1 MKELNPFGKG
11 KLRYSTTGQVA
22 RQNNI
27 HANTVR
33 IYENWGYISP
43 VPRAKNGYRRFT
55 PLHSDQVKLIRLA
68 INFTWLS
75 GRIRKLALGVIISSA
90 RGELERSLTFANSLE
105 DKIKSAVLEAELAL
119 KITGEWRDKSSSER
133 HYNEGYFSG
142 GAARLLDTTK
152 DTLRTWERNGLIRI
166 NRTIPEKYR
175 IYFPRDIK
183 RLKVISALRKAG
195 YSIVSIRRML
205 LKLENDAG
213 ADIRYFLDTPS
224 PDEAEDLV
232 YATDRWLSKVKS
244 LNEITPELVNHVEY
258 MIKNYC

>member
-11 KLRYSTTGQVA
+11 KLRYFTTGQVA

-43 VPRAKNGYRRFT
+43 VPRAKNGYRKFT
-55 PLHSDQVKLIRLA
+55 LLHSDQVKLIRLV

-90 RGELERSLTFANSLE
+90 KGELERSLSFADSLRE
-105 DKIKSAVLEAELAL
+105 KIKLAVEEAERAL
-119 KITGEWRDKSSSER
+119 LVVEQWQKNFYSDRSF
-133 HYNEGYFSG
+133 NQGYCSG
-142 GAARLLDTTK
+142 GVTILIDTTK
-152 DTLRTWERNGLIRI
+152 DTLRTWERNGLLRI

-175 IYFPRDIK
+175 IYFPHDIN

-213 ADIRYFLDTPS
+213 ADIRRLIDTPS

-244 LNEITPELVNHVEY
+244 LERLSPEIVNHVKY
-258 MIKNYC
+258 MIENYC